1 MKKSV
6 LLAALVAVAMPT
18 MAQQVKYSV
27 SGTYSDNGKKIY
39 LIDKLTDNA
48 IDSMVV
54 ADGKFSFSGTA
65 ALPRRMLSWV
75 FAQSK
80 KGGRRYS
87 STTAHQW

>member
-39 LIDKLTDNA
+39 LIDKLIQWHCREGCFHGCLRRAKRVDDDILQRRHT
-48 IDSMVV
+48 
-54 ADGKFSFSGTA
+54 SGN
-65 ALPRRMLSWV
+65 
-75 FAQSK
+75 QC
-80 KGGRRYS
+80 
-87 STTAHQW
+87 Q